1 MLSKKQ
7 RKRGKKEKRK
17 GVGKKG
23 RKGVGE
29 KGSEGGRQAEEKKI
43 NLNFSN
49 RLQGVHKRK
58 PSEEAHQGLR
68 LGVLCFCVTFWQA
81 SVSLSI
87 KWWQTIQDWYRVG
100 LYNLG

>member
-17 GVGKKG
+17 GVGK
-23 RKGVGE
+23 

-68 LGVLCFCVTFWQA
+68 LGVLCF
-81 SVSLSI
+81 SVPFGKL
-87 KWWQTIQDWYRVG
+87 QFPY
-100 LYNLG
+100 L